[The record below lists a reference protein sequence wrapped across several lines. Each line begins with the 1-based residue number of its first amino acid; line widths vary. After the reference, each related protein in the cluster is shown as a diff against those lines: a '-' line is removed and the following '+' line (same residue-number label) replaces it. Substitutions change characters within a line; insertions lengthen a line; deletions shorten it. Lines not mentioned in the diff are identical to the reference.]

1 MGDSGKIYVGNLPW
15 SIDTDGLRD
24 LFQDFGQIEDCVVI
38 WDREMDRSK
47 GFGFV
52 TYSSQKEAEHA
63 ISNMAEYEVEGRNLN
78 VKVANPR
85 REGGGGGGYRGGDRG
100 GRDRWWTSTKK
111 QWCISAKSKWY
122 CKDASSSTPC
132 RFYDRKLQ
140 KKTSLLFIIQTLLPH
155 AFASRVLFYVTWLP
169 QLISM

>member
-15 SIDTDGLRD
+15 SIDTEGLRG

-52 TYSSQKEAEHA
+52 TYSTQKEAEHA

-100 GRDRWWTSTKK
+100 GRDRW
-111 QWCISAKSKWY
+111 
-122 CKDASSSTPC
+122 
-132 RFYDRKLQ
+132 
-140 KKTSLLFIIQTLLPH
+140 
-155 AFASRVLFYVTWLP
+155 
-169 QLISM
+169 